1 MEGEPGG
8 WMIRKLKDQALAW
21 TATQF
26 LRSRIED
33 YGRILALN
41 LDSSS
46 REVRGEFLL
55 RGETEPVYAV
65 LSGYQVTENDGTLS
79 LSFASLETSREWL
92 NQLLRDLLPGNTIRL
107 PSTASRY
114 AGIIRL
120 LLE

>member
-1 MEGEPGG
+1 
-8 WMIRKLKDQALAW
+8 MIRKIKDQALAW

-26 LRSRIED
+26 LRSKIEN
-33 YGRILALN
+33 YGQILGLSI
-41 LDSSS
+41 DSSA

-65 LSGYQVTENDGTLS
+65 LSGYRVTEDGERLS
-79 LSFASLETSREWL
+79 LTFMSLETSREWL
-92 NQLLRDLLPGNTIRL
+92 NQLLKDLLPSNTIKL
-107 PSTASRY
+107 PSNASRY